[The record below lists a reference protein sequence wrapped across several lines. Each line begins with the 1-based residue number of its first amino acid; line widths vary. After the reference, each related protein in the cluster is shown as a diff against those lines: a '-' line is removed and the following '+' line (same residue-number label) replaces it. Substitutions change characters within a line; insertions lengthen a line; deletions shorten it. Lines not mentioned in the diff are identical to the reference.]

1 MNKTT
6 RRTFLST
13 AAAGAFFI
21 PARTL
26 YGQELPR
33 KQLRLAM
40 VGAGGIGAPTYDLLC
55 KADATAATDARQE
68 RPSRCGP
75 LAAATDTR

>member
-1 MNKTT
+1 MGKTT
-6 RRTFLST
+6 RRTFLGT

-26 YGQELPR
+26 YGQELPV

-40 VGAGGIGAPTYDLLC
+40 VGAGGIGAPT
-55 KADATAATDARQE
+55 
-68 RPSRCGP
+68 
-75 LAAATDTR
+75 

>member
-1 MNKTT
+1 MNRQT
-6 RRTFLST
+6 RRTFLGT

-33 KQLRLAM
+33 KQLRRRDLT
-40 VGAGGIGAPTYDLLC
+40 VFSLGAVV
-55 KADATAATDARQE
+55 RF
-68 RPSRCGP
+68 
-75 LAAATDTR
+75 